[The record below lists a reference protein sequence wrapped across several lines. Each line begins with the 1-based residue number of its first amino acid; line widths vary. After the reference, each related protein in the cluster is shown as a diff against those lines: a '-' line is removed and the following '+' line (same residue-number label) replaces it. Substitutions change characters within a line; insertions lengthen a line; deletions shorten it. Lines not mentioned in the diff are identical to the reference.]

1 VTGYTLYDYHRSSAA
16 YRVRIAL
23 NLKGVAWTGVPV
35 SLLQGEQR
43 SPEHLARNPQGMIP
57 ALDIGGGTMLT
68 QSLAIL
74 DWLDAAH
81 PHPSLFPPDPL
92 ARARAMALA
101 LVIVADIHPIDNL
114 RVLQRLEAQF
124 GADAAAKADWYRHWI
139 AQGLGA
145 LEAAAPA
152 DGFFGG
158 DTPGVVDC
166 CLVPQLYNARRFD
179 LDLTPW
185 PRLVAIDAR
194 AADLP
199 AFAAAHPDAV
209 APAA

>member
-1 VTGYTLYDYHRSSAA
+1 MSGYTLYDYHRSSAA
-16 YRVRIAL
+16 YRVRLAL

-35 SLLQGEQR
+35 SLLKGEQR
-43 SPEHLARNPQGMIP
+43 SPEHLARNPQGLIP

-81 PHPSLFPPDPL
+81 PEPRLFPADPL
-92 ARARAMALA
+92 ERARAMALA

-139 AQGLGA
+139 AQGLGT

-152 DGFFGG
+152 DAFFGG
-158 DTPGVVDC
+158 RTPGVVDC
-166 CLVPQLYNARRFD
+166 CLVPQLYNARRFE
-179 LDLTPW
+179 LDLAPW

-194 AADLP
+194 AGALP
-199 AFAAAHPDAV
+199 AVAAAHPDAV
-209 APAA
+209 ARAA

>member
-1 VTGYTLYDYHRSSAA
+1 MSGYTLYDYPRSSAA

-23 NLKGVAWTGVPV
+23 NLKGVAWDSVALA
-35 SLLQGEQR
+35 LLKGEHR
-43 SPEHLARNPQGMIP
+43 SAEHLARNPQGLIP
-57 ALDIGGGTMLT
+57 ALDIGGGTVLT
-68 QSLAIL
+68 QSLAII

-81 PHPSLFPPDPL
+81 PYPSLFPADPL
-92 ARARAMALA
+92 ERARAMALA

-145 LEAAAPA
+145 LEAAAPS

-158 DTPGVVDC
+158 DAPGVVDC
-166 CLVPQLYNARRFD
+166 CLVPQLYNARRFE

-194 AADLP
+194 AAELP
-199 AFAAAHPDAV
+199 AVAAAHPDAV
-209 APAA
+209 APVA

>member
-1 VTGYTLYDYHRSSAA
+1 MSGYTLYDYHRSSAA

-23 NLKGVAWTGVPV
+23 NLKGVAWAGVAV
-35 SLLQGEQR
+35 SLLKGEQR
-43 SPEHLARNPQGMIP
+43 SAEHLARNPQGLIP
-57 ALDIGGGTMLT
+57 ALDIGGGTILT

-74 DWLDAAH
+74 DWLDATH
-81 PHPSLFPPDPL
+81 PEPRLFPADPL
-92 ARARAMALA
+92 ERARALALA

-114 RVLQRLEAQF
+114 RVLQQLEVQF

-139 AQGLGA
+139 AEGLGT
-145 LEAAAPA
+145 LEAAAPGQ
-152 DGFFGG
+152 GFFGG

-179 LDLTPW
+179 LDLSPW

-194 AADLP
+194 AAERS
-199 AFAAAHPDAV
+199 AVAAAHPDAV

>member
-1 VTGYTLYDYHRSSAA
+1 MSGYTLYDYHRSSAA

-35 SLLQGEQR
+35 SLLQGEQ
-43 SPEHLARNPQGMIP
+43 SAPDHLARNRQGLIP
-57 ALDIGGGTMLT
+57 ALDIGGGRLLT

-81 PHPSLFPPDPL
+81 PHPRLFPADPL
-92 ARARAMALA
+92 ERARAMALA

-139 AQGLGA
+139 VQGLGA

-194 AADLP
+194 TADLP

>member
-1 VTGYTLYDYHRSSAA
+1 MNGYTLYDYHRSSAA

-23 NLKGVAWTGVPV
+23 NLKGVAWTSVAV
-35 SLLQGEQR
+35 SLLKGEHR
-43 SPEHLARNPQGMIP
+43 AAGHLARNRQGLIP

-81 PHPSLFPPDPL
+81 PHPGLFPADPL
-92 ARARAMALA
+92 DRARAMALA

-124 GADAAAKADWYRHWI
+124 GADADAKGDWYRHWI
-139 AQGLGA
+139 AQGLVA

-158 DTPGVVDC
+158 DAPGVVDC

-179 LDLTPW
+179 LDLSPW

>member
-1 VTGYTLYDYHRSSAA
+1 MSGYTLYDYHRSSAA

-23 NLKGVAWTGVPV
+23 NLKCVAWAGVAV
-35 SLLQGEQR
+35 SLLKGEQR
-43 SPEHLARNPQGMIP
+43 SAEHLARNPQGLIP
-57 ALDIGGGTMLT
+57 ALDIGDGTMLT

-74 DWLDAAH
+74 DWLDSAH
-81 PHPSLFPPDPL
+81 PEPRLFPADPL
-92 ARARAMALA
+92 ERARALALA

-139 AQGLGA
+139 AEGLGA

-158 DTPGVVDC
+158 ERPGVVDC
-166 CLVPQLYNARRFD
+166 CLVPQLYNARRFE

-194 AADLP
+194 ASALP
-199 AFAAAHPDAV
+199 AVAAAHPDAV

>member
-1 VTGYTLYDYHRSSAA
+1 MSGYTLYDYPRSSAA

-23 NLKGVAWTGVPV
+23 NLKGVAWQSVPV
-35 SLLQGEQR
+35 SLLKDEQR
-43 SPEHLARNPQGMIP
+43 SPEHLARNPQGLIP
-57 ALDIGGGTMLT
+57 ALDIGGGTVLT

-74 DWLDAAH
+74 DWLDTTH
-81 PHPSLFPPDPL
+81 PQPRLFPADPL
-92 ARARAMALA
+92 ARVRALALA

-114 RVLQRLEAQF
+114 RVLRRLESQF
-124 GADAAAKADWYRHWI
+124 GADADAKADWYRHWI
-139 AQGLGA
+139 AQGLDA

-152 DGFFGG
+152 EGYFGG
-158 DTPGVVDC
+158 DAPDVVDC

-179 LDLTPW
+179 LDLSPW

-194 AADLP
+194 AADRP
-199 AFAAAHPDAV
+199 AVRAAHPDAV